1 MLAAVGATAP
11 FGSIGPGVNRGKE
24 TLTSRLIMWEKLFSS
39 SLFKGLPGKGSKTMK
54 WFSRT
59 VSLGLLISGLLVP
72 ALATAEGIVDP
83 VTGEVYQRKTVYDF
97 EDDAIDGRV
106 VRPELE
112 EFRARTGAKQDSLIR
127 IRPNFIPEMLRSA
140 EDM

>member
-1 MLAAVGATAP
+1 MFL
-11 FGSIGPGVNRGKE
+11 
-24 TLTSRLIMWEKLFSS
+24 SRCSV
-39 SLFKGLPGKGSKTMK
+39 GLPGKDSRKMK
-54 WFSRT
+54 LFSRI
-59 VSLGLLISGLLVP
+59 VSLGLLVGGLLVP
-72 ALATAEGIVDP
+72 TFVTAEEVVDP
-83 VTGEVYQRKTVYDF
+83 VTGELYQRKTVYDF

-127 IRPNFIPEMLRSA
+127 IRRDFIPEMLRSA